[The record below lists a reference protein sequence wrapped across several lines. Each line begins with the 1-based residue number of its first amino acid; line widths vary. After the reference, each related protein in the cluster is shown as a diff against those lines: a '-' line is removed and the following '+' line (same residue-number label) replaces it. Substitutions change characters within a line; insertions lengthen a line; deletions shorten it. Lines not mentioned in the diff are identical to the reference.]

1 MPWSRVRSTVCI
13 AVFPALLTCCL
24 SCSKTSMLD
33 PVYVPVIRFD
43 GYFESG
49 DQFSWPGNSSNR
61 NRCKMSGDTMVMYFY
76 SEDYQQSSISTGDQ
90 LRLEIFH
97 VDSGG
102 FITTHGVYFHLS
114 RYSTAP
120 TNLTYEVA
128 PSDTQLKTYN
138 LSMKVENFSFQ
149 SGAKVLLTD
158 ISVSPRSLGAGT
170 LPLAIIKGTITG
182 SVE

>member
-1 MPWSRVRSTVCI
+1 M
-13 AVFPALLTCCL
+13 FN
-24 SCSKTSMLD
+24 

-61 NRCKMSGDTMVMYFY
+61 NSCKMSGDTMMMYFY
-76 SEDYQQSSISTGDQ
+76 SEDYQNSPSTGNVGDQ
-90 LRLEIFH
+90 LRLEIFY

-102 FITTHGVYFHLS
+102 YITTHGVYFHLS

-128 PSDTQLKTYN
+128 PADTQLKIYN

-149 SGAKVLLTD
+149 SGAKVLLTN
-158 ISVSPRSLGAGT
+158 ISVLPRTIGAGT